1 MVKDL
6 ERTLDILTNV
16 FGIGPFKIVD
26 FPPKNTDEDIEMTY
40 HGKLADFSA
49 KFCFAKRGDIE
60 LEIIQPIS
68 GKSVWFDFLEK
79 HGEGIHHLKYE
90 VPDLEETKQ
99 YLNEYNLK
107 MIQSGSTVGA
117 NKGKTWAYFG
127 TEDKDGFVIEVL
139 NELHPKKKK
148 ENYFIHKL
156 IYASLII
163 PKKRI
168 KNINI

>member
-1 MVKDL
+1 MKREKDPKKIFKKFCHVGVVVKDL
-6 ERTLDILTNV
+6 GRTLDTLTNV

-26 FPPKNTDEDIEMTY
+26 FPPKGTDEDIEMTY
-40 HGKLADFSA
+40 YGKPADFTA
-49 KFCFAKRGDIE
+49 KFCFAKMGDIE

-107 MIQSGSTVGA
+107 MIQSGSAVGV

-127 TEDKDGFVIEVL
+127 TEDKAGFVIEVL
-139 NELHPKKKK
+139 NELHPKRK
-148 ENYFIHKL
+148 N
-156 IYASLII
+156 
-163 PKKRI
+163 RI
-168 KNINI
+168 CL

>member
-68 GKSVWFDFLEK
+68 
-79 HGEGIHHLKYE
+79 
-90 VPDLEETKQ
+90 
-99 YLNEYNLK
+99 
-107 MIQSGSTVGA
+107 
-117 NKGKTWAYFG
+117 
-127 TEDKDGFVIEVL
+127 
-139 NELHPKKKK
+139 
-148 ENYFIHKL
+148 KL
-156 IYASLII
+156 F
-163 PKKRI
+163 
-168 KNINI
+168 